1 MSLMM
6 GSRQTTSYAYA
17 HTPQARTQDVAH
29 RMSAQFP
36 ATELSWPVVIRQE
49 AHALGGTRA
58 RHGHS

>member
-6 GSRQTTSYAYA
+6 AFRQTTSYAYA
-17 HTPQARTQDVAH
+17 CTSQHWTECAVR

-36 ATELSWPVVIRQE
+36 ATELSWPVVIRQD